1 MQKNLEIMKEIQSMV
16 IEQGNDL
23 QKIDQYIEIAYDN
36 SKQANNEL
44 DQAKIIKNKTR
55 MMKFRAAIG
64 GFFGVLGYKI
74 LGLPGM
80 LFGMLFGATSV

>member
-1 MQKNLEIMKEIQSMV
+1 MV

-36 SKQANNEL
+36 SKEANNEL
-44 DQAKIIKNKTR
+44 EEAKNIKNKTR
-55 MMKFRAAIG
+55 MMKFRAAIS

-74 LGLPGM
+74 LGFPGM
-80 LFGMLFGATSV
+80 LLGMLFGAKSV